1 MQQEN
6 NPTQVG
12 LSEIWL
18 ELLGQSTQTQA
29 GIQSIQADASEETI
43 PTLESDPWSHLLHE
57 QGATVVD
64 LQHGSLHMNDQEVE
78 QLLQQLQE
86 RREQ

>member
-6 NPTQVG
+6 NPTQVE
-12 LSEIWL
+12 LSAIWL
-18 ELLGQSTQTQA
+18 ELLGEPTQTPANVAYVQTD
-29 GIQSIQADASEETI
+29 GSEENI
-43 PTLESDPWSHLLHE
+43 PMLASDPWSHLLHE

-64 LQHGSLHMNDQEVE
+64 LRHGSLNMSDLEVE